1 MISLCSVRFAQYRFL
16 FIPSALDRHD
26 FAHNGSLI
34 IKNGIMSDF
43 IKVTDDLGR
52 EINIPFPPKR
62 IISTVPSTT
71 EFLFDL
77 GLGDKVISR
86 TRFCKYPANKIEKL
100 PNIGGP
106 KDLYLDKISL
116 LDPDLILTNE
126 EENNKIQIEK
136 LAKEFPV
143 YVCKVRNYNEA
154 LKNILNTGKI
164 VGSEPKAFEIA
175 NTIQA
180 GFSQLPLNP
189 NSQSV
194 LYLIWKNPYMAVG
207 KDTFINSMIEK
218 CGFKNAIEDKDS
230 RYPKMTTEEMIDL
243 NPDLVFLSSEPFS
256 FTKRH
261 IQEIQNL
268 LPNTKI
274 ELVDG
279 EMFSWFESH
288 LLKAGKYFN
297 DLIQKINS

>member
-1 MISLCSVRFAQYRFL
+1 MA
-16 FIPSALDRHD
+16 
-26 FAHNGSLI
+26 
-34 IKNGIMSDF
+34 DF

-62 IISTVPSTT
+62 IISAVPSTT

-77 GLGDKVISR
+77 GLGDRLISR
-86 TRFCKYPANKIEKL
+86 TKFCKYPVADIAKL

-106 KDLYLDKISL
+106 KDLHIDKIRL
-116 LDPDLILTNE
+116 LDPDLILANE
-126 EENNKIQIEK
+126 EENNKEQIEI
-136 LAKEFPV
+136 LLDEFPV
-143 YVCKVRNYNEA
+143 YVCKVRNFNEA
-154 LKNILNTGKI
+154 LQNILNTGKI
-164 VGSEPKAFEIA
+164 VGAEPKSFEIA

-180 GFSQLPLNP
+180 GFSQLPLNLK
-189 NSQSV
+189 SQSV

-218 CGFKNAIEDKDS
+218 CGFRNAIDDIDS
-230 RYPKMTTEEMIDL
+230 RYPKMTTEEISKL

-256 FTKRH
+256 FTKKH

-268 LPNTKI
+268 LPDTKI

-297 DLIQKINS
+297 DLTQKINS